1 MAILLIYIVFT
12 GGAEGQSPQSFTP
25 ALAPGPAAARR
36 MSGIWMAFI
45 FILFAF
51 FGFESSTTVAEE
63 CENPKRNIP
72 IALLGSVGLTGL
84 WFIFAL
90 YAVVVGFGP
99 SAEGIGKLASD
110 PVPLDTLAR
119 QIPRR
124 LLRGRSST
132 SPR

>member
-1 MAILLIYIVFT
+1 
-12 GGAEGQSPQSFTP
+12 
-25 ALAPGPAAARR
+25 

-119 QIPRR
+119 RYLGDAYAAVIDLAALMAIVAVLIAIHNANFRIFYAMGREGVLRR
-124 LLRGRSST
+124 GSARRT
-132 SPR
+132 